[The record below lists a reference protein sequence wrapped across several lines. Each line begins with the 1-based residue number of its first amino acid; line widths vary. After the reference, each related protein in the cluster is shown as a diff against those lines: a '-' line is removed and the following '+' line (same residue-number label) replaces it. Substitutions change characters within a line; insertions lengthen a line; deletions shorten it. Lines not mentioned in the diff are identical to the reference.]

1 MAIND
6 VMLAGSMKQL
16 KGGETGMMSPNTWAG
31 VIDSAETATLVG
43 GDAVYI
49 SGVTAGVISFRKI
62 SSSSQVPF
70 GFVFVSHKDASF
82 KANAPVEIASDLSVI
97 WLEASTTISAG
108 ADIIPVSSGSMV
120 VTADGSLPICGKA
133 IDAATAANTLIRVLV
148 RTGWGLTAPTFSSA
162 SVTGNLTVAGV
173 TTLAKVVGPGTSYG
187 IYNKRIR
194 VAIASVNAGADLVA
208 AVAGLKYRFIG
219 ARVIA
224 IGGAVTSSAATGLA
238 IYGTQTT
245 PVALLSI
252 VKANL
257 TQSAVCTTTGN
268 TVLADGASFVT
279 NDAATALTIKSTTA
293 GAYDLAGATYID
305 VIIDFAVEA

>member
-1 MAIND
+1 MSIND

-31 VIDSAETATLVG
+31 LIDPAATETLVG

-49 SGVTAGVISFRKI
+49 SGVSAGVIYFRKI
-62 SSSSQVPF
+62 SASTQVPF
-70 GFVFVSHKDASF
+70 GFVFVSHKESSF
-82 KANAPVEIASDLSVI
+82 KANYPVEIAGDLSVI
-97 WLEASTTISAG
+97 WLEASTTITAG
-108 ADIIPVSSGSMV
+108 ADIIPVSTGSMV

-148 RTGWGLTAPTFSSA
+148 RSGWSLTAPTFASA

-173 TTLAKVVGPGTSYG
+173 ATFGKVVGPGTSYG
-187 IYNKRIR
+187 VYNKRVR
-194 VAIASVNAGADLVA
+194 VAIASVNAGVDLVA
-208 AVAGLKYRFIG
+208 AVTGLKYRFLG
-219 ARVIA
+219 AKVIA
-224 IGGAVTSSAATGLA
+224 VGAAVTSSAATGLA

-257 TQSAVCTTTGN
+257 TQSAVATVTSN

-279 NDAATALTIKSTTA
+279 NDASAALTIKATTA